1 MPTPPPTPTTPW
13 QPTPIPERLLYA
25 ARHLR
30 QRMTDAQRL
39 LWSRLRGRQM
49 DGFRFRKQHPVE
61 RFVLDFYCPAAKL
74 AIEVDGGQHNEP
86 SGQARDAERTQ
97 MLDHA
102 GIRVLRFWNHEVLGN
117 LDVVMH
123 VIWAV
128 LHGAPDPRQLRP

>member
-1 MPTPPPTPTTPW
+1 MPTPQPTTPW
-13 QPTPIPERLLYA
+13 QPTPIPEPLRIA
-25 ARHLR
+25 ARNLR
-30 QRMTDAQRL
+30 QRMTDAERL
-39 LWSRLRGRQM
+39 LWSRLRGRQL

-97 MLDHA
+97 RLEDA
-102 GIRVLRFWNHEVLGN
+102 GIRVLRFWNHEVLCN
-117 LDVVMH
+117 PDVVMH

-128 LHGAPDPRQLRP
+128 LHGAPDPRQPRL